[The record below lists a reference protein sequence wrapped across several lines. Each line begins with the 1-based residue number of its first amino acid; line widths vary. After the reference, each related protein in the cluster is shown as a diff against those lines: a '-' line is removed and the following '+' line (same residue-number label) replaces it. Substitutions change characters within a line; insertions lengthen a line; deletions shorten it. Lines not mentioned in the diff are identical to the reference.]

1 MKLTVQVD
9 KSICIEYGTRGTPE
23 DFQNFMKGYLEW
35 LTQKV
40 IDRIDEVMRRQ
51 LYNWAPLSKSYVEW
65 KKKMKLD
72 PRIWL
77 ASHQT
82 KNAITYWW
90 VPLADSWYIGV
101 HPRTLHRKY
110 KRGGIDSGK
119 KTKARLLDIVRWMEL
134 GTTKMK
140 PRPLFVPVLKEFKS
154 KSVQLRF
161 YQLYIT
167 KMKAS

>member
-9 KSICIEYGTRGTPE
+9 KKVFIEYGTKGTPE
-23 DFQNFMKGYLEW
+23 DFEEFMKGYLEW

-40 IDRIDEVMRRQ
+40 VDRLEEVMRRQ
-51 LYNWAPLSKSYVEW
+51 LYNWHPLSKSYLEW

-82 KNAITYWW
+82 REAITYWW
-90 VPLADSWYIGV
+90 VPLASAWMIGF

-110 KRGGIDSGK
+110 KRGGIDLGK
-119 KTKARLLDIVRWMEL
+119 KTKARLLDIVRWLEH
-134 GTTKMK
+134 GTTKMP
-140 PRPLFVPVLKEFKS
+140 PRPLFGPVLNEFKS
-154 KSVQLRF
+154 KSVQLKL
-161 YQLYIT
+161 YQQYI
-167 KMKAS
+167 KEIKAA